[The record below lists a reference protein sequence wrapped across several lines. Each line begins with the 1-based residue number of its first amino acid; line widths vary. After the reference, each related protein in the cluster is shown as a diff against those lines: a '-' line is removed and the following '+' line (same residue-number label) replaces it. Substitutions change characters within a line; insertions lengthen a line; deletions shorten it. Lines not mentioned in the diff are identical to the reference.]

1 MEAKAIARYMRFSP
15 QKARLVI
22 DLIRGKKIDEA
33 LNILNFC
40 KKAASRDITKVLKS
54 AVANAENTKDL
65 DADKL
70 FVKRAYVNNGPSI
83 KRMQAKAMGRGGL
96 IRKRSSHI
104 TIVVAE
110 R

>member
-1 MEAKAIARYMRFSP
+1 MEAKAIARHMRFSP
-15 QKARLVI
+15 QKARLVV

-33 LNILNFC
+33 LNILSFC
-40 KKAASRDITKVLKS
+40 RKATSRDITKVLKS
-54 AVANAENTKDL
+54 AVANAENTKEL

-70 FVKRAYVNNGPSI
+70 FVKKAYVDNGPVI
-83 KRMQAKAMGRGGL
+83 KRMHSKAMGRGGL